1 VRKLAD
7 DRHALLPILGGAI
20 TGPFIGV
27 WLSLIAVQ
35 LTQVGVAST
44 LIALPP
50 VFMLPIGAIVFKEK
64 VGPGAIAGTVV
75 AMVGVAL
82 LFLA

>member
-1 VRKLAD
+1 
-7 DRHALLPILGGAI
+7 
-20 TGPFIGV
+20 
-27 WLSLIAVQ
+27 
-35 LTQVGVAST
+35 
-44 LIALPP
+44 
-50 VFMLPIGAIVFKEK
+50 MLPIGAIVFKEK